1 MAQVVISAHMR
12 ETATANSMSARQ
24 WRAFAILWFAMFVI
38 AVGFGMVVPI
48 LPVFARDLGASGL
61 WLGLAFSGF
70 AVTQTPLTPV
80 MGRLGDRWGRRPFIM
95 TGLGIY
101 VFVGIGLALADTF
114 QAVAALR
121 MVMGVGGA
129 CMFTSALATIGELA
143 PRGRE
148 GRYMG
153 LFMVSFTSGFGI
165 GPLIGGILKDSVG
178 VDAAFLT
185 LAGAAVFALLLV
197 VALMPSQSATRR
209 TDEEIA
215 AIAPR
220 PGYVPGL
227 PGAGPVCLQLHLWP
241 GHRGGHDLHCHL
253 YERRAPGE
261 RDYGGLVVGSRAV
274 LSSVFQLFSDGW
286 PTACPGNIWLRRA
299 ASSWAA
305 ATAAIPLSPTVMALL
320 VVFLLL
326 GLAESAAMPASM
338 AITTDLGRVYGY
350 GTLMG
355 VTNAILVFGLL
366 AGSLGSSV
374 VETQWGVDNV
384 FRAAALIMGLLV
396 VVFLGIWSRVPRL
409 QVQPSVVD

>member
-1 MAQVVISAHMR
+1 
-12 ETATANSMSARQ
+12 MSARQ

-80 MGRLGDRWGRRPFIM
+80 MGRLGDRWGRRPFIVA
-95 TGLGIY
+95 GLAVY
-101 VFVGIGLALADTF
+101 VFIGFGLSLADSF
-114 QAVAALR
+114 QAVVVLR
-121 MVMGVGGA
+121 MCMGVGSA
-129 CMFTSALATIGELA
+129 CMFTSAIATIGELA

-165 GPLIGGILKDSVG
+165 GPLIGGLLKDSVG

-197 VALMPSQSATRR
+197 AALMPSQSATRR

-215 AIAPR
+215 AIAPVR
-220 PGYVPGL
+220 
-227 PGAGPVCLQLHLWP
+227 
-241 GHRGGHDLHCHL
+241 DMF
-253 YERRAPGE
+253 
-261 RDYGGLVVGSRAV
+261 RDYRVVALFAFNFTFGLGIGAVMTFIAIFMNDVLLASATMVGLVVGSRAV
-274 LSSVFQLFSDGW
+274 LSSVFQPIFGRLADRVPRQHMVAVSGVLL
-286 PTACPGNIWLRRA
+286 AV
-299 ASSWAA
+299 
-305 ATAAIPLSPTVMALL
+305 ATAAIPLSPTAMALL

-338 AITTDLGRVYGY
+338 AITTDLGRIYGY
-350 GTLMG
+350 GTLIG
-355 VTNAILVFGLL
+355 VTNSILVFGLL
-366 AGSLGSSV
+366 VGSLGSSV
-374 VETQWGVDNV
+374 VVAPLGIENMFRLSAVVMALMTLV
-384 FRAAALIMGLLV
+384 FIA
-396 VVFLGIWSRVPRL
+396 IWSRGSRL
-409 QVQPSVVD
+409 RVRTPTGS

>member
-1 MAQVVISAHMR
+1 MAQVVISVHMR
-12 ETATANSMSARQ
+12 ESATATSMSARQ
-24 WRAFAILWFAMFVI
+24 WRAFAIMWFAMFVI

-80 MGRLGDRWGRRPFIM
+80 MGRLGDRWGRRPFIVA
-95 TGLGIY
+95 GLGIY

-197 VALMPSQSATRR
+197 VVLMPSQSATRR
-209 TDEEIA
+209 TDEELA
-215 AIAPR
+215 AIAPVR
-220 PGYVPGL
+220 DMFRDFRVLALFAFNFTFGL
-227 PGAGPVCLQLHLWP
+227 GIGAVMTFIAIFMNDVLL
-241 GHRGGHDLHCHL
+241 
-253 YERRAPGE
+253 ASATMV
-261 RDYGGLVVGSRAV
+261 GLVVGSRAV
-274 LSSVFQLFSDGW
+274 LSSVFQPIFGRLADRVPRQHMVAISGV
-286 PTACPGNIWLRRA
+286 LL
-299 ASSWAA
+299 AA
-305 ATAAIPLSPTVMALL
+305 ATAAIPLSPTVTALL

-396 VVFLGIWSRVPRL
+396 VVFLGIWSRAPRL

>member
-1 MAQVVISAHMR
+1 MAQMVISVHMR
-12 ETATANSMSARQ
+12 ESATATSMSARQ
-24 WRAFAILWFAMFVI
+24 WRAFAIMWFAMFVI

-80 MGRLGDRWGRRPFIM
+80 MGRLGDRWGRRPFIVA
-95 TGLGIY
+95 GLGIY

-165 GPLIGGILKDSVG
+165 GPLIGGLLKDSVG

-197 VALMPSQSATRR
+197 AVLMPSQSATRR
-209 TDEEIA
+209 TDEELA
-215 AIAPR
+215 AIAPVR
-220 PGYVPGL
+220 DMFRDFRVLALFAFNFTFGL
-227 PGAGPVCLQLHLWP
+227 GIGAVMTFIAIFMNDVLL
-241 GHRGGHDLHCHL
+241 
-253 YERRAPGE
+253 ASATMV
-261 RDYGGLVVGSRAV
+261 GLVVGSRAV
-274 LSSVFQLFSDGW
+274 LSSVFQPIFGRLADRM
-286 PTACPGNIWLRRA
+286 PRHHMVA
-299 ASSWAA
+299 ASGVLLAA

-396 VVFLGIWSRVPRL
+396 VVFLGIWSRAPRL

>member
-215 AIAPR
+215 AIAPVR
-220 PGYVPGL
+220 DMFRDFRVLALFAFNFTFGL
-227 PGAGPVCLQLHLWP
+227 GIGAVMTFIAIFMNDVLL
-241 GHRGGHDLHCHL
+241 
-253 YERRAPGE
+253 ASATMV
-261 RDYGGLVVGSRAV
+261 GLVVGSRAV
-274 LSSVFQLFSDGW
+274 LSSVFQPIFGRLADRV
-286 PTACPGNIWLRRA
+286 PRQHMVA
-299 ASSWAA
+299 ASGVLLAA

>member
-1 MAQVVISAHMR
+1 
-12 ETATANSMSARQ
+12 MSARQ

-80 MGRLGDRWGRRPFIM
+80 MGRLGDRWGRRPFIVA
-95 TGLGIY
+95 GLGIY

-165 GPLIGGILKDSVG
+165 GPLIGGLLKDSVG

-197 VALMPSQSATRR
+197 AVLMPSQSATRR
-209 TDEEIA
+209 TDEELA
-215 AIAPR
+215 AIAPVR
-220 PGYVPGL
+220 DMLRDFRVLALFAFNFTFGL
-227 PGAGPVCLQLHLWP
+227 GIGAVMTFIAIFMNDVLL
-241 GHRGGHDLHCHL
+241 
-253 YERRAPGE
+253 ASATMV
-261 RDYGGLVVGSRAV
+261 GLVVGSRAI
-274 LSSVFQLFSDGW
+274 LSSVFQPIFGRLADRM
-286 PTACPGNIWLRRA
+286 PRHHMVA
-299 ASSWAA
+299 ASGVLLAA

-384 FRAAALIMGLLV
+384 FRAAALVMGLLV
-396 VVFLGIWSRVPRL
+396 VVFLGIWSRAPRL
-409 QVQPSVVD
+409 RVQPSVVD